1 MSEKKKNATTNDVNE
16 QDQPTAA
23 LAVQMVEQPTDAPAA
38 PGPRE
43 PEASLAQSAEAAPP
57 ESAPPPAPEP
67 ALAPEQLEALRA
79 KAAKADEYWDRLL
92 RVSAD
97 FENFKKRAT
106 RERQE
111 AIKFANEGLL
121 VKLLPVLDNFEA
133 ALASANND
141 PNPAAG
147 SFKQGVALIQSQ
159 LRAALA
165 EAGVEEIEAASKPF
179 DPNFHEAVSQQ
190 ESADQPEGHV
200 LQQLRKGY
208 KLRERL
214 LRPAT
219 VVVAKK
225 PAAA

>member
-1 MSEKKKNATTNDVNE
+1 MSEKKKNATANDVNE
-16 QDQPTAA
+16 PAQPATA
-23 LAVQMVEQPTDAPAA
+23 LA
-38 PGPRE
+38 
-43 PEASLAQSAEAAPP
+43 LQSAEPLTEAAAALSSAQPEPSPAQAANAAPP
-57 ESAPPPAPEP
+57 ESAPTPPPEP
-67 ALAPEQLEALRA
+67 ALAPEQIAALQA

-133 ALASANND
+133 ALVSANND
-141 PNPAAG
+141 SNSAAG
-147 SFKQGVALIQSQ
+147 SLKQGVVLIHSQ

-165 EAGVEEIEAASKPF
+165 EAGVEEIEAAGKPF

-190 ESADQPEGHV
+190 ESADLPEGHV

-219 VVVAKK
+219 VVVAKM
-225 PAAA
+225 PTAA